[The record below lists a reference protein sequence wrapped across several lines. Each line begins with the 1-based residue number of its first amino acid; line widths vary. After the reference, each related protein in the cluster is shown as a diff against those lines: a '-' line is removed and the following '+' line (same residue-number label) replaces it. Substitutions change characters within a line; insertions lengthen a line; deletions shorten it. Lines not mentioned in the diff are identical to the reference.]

1 MTRRW
6 WVVLVALLLSVVTM
20 PMAVAARG
28 GTERPVR
35 AELTGSL
42 TWDIDMTKSECP
54 VLTMTEST
62 GTMSH
67 LGKVSAS
74 WRHCP
79 LMDDSGGYE
88 NGHVVFTAA
97 NGNTLKAVYETPD
110 GELPWD
116 LDVVGGTGR
125 FQRATGTLKLD
136 RVEVDGAWDCQGEGD
151 DEFCLPVEPWSWEAS
166 ISGRLSY

>member
-1 MTRRW
+1 MTRRL
-6 WVVLVALLLSVVTM
+6 WVVLVALLLSVVAM

-28 GTERPVR
+28 GTDRPVR

-42 TWDIDMTKSECP
+42 TWDLFVEGAECDVVTK
-54 VLTMTEST
+54 TEST

-67 LGKVSAS
+67 LGRVSAS

-88 NGHVVFTAA
+88 KGHVVFTAA
-97 NGNTLKAVYETPD
+97 NGDQVEADYETPN

-136 RVEVDGAWDCQGEGD
+136 RFEADGEWQCQGEGD

-166 ISGRLSY
+166 ITGRLSY